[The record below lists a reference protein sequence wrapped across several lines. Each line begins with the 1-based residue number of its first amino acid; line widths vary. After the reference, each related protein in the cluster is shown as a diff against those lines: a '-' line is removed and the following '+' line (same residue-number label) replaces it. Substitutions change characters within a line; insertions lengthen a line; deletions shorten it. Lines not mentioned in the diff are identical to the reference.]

1 MTAGDL
7 RLCNLEAKIKFTTHA
22 KLPFWSGN
30 SLRSGLGA
38 RLRDIACIN
47 RGLQV
52 DCDSC
57 PHRSLC
63 IYNSIYNARVLPGKQ
78 NLRRTADPPRPF
90 ALMPPIPGD
99 YSAGAEAGFEL
110 SLFGQAQEHLP
121 YFLLALKSLGESGLG
136 SGYRMGLG
144 RFELGSVD
152 SVGYGTRSTVLSGN
166 TVFFKQQFPTISYQ
180 EILSASQEHFG
191 EVSLIFKT
199 PAQIKENGVFT
210 AAPSFRALISRLLS
224 RANSL
229 AELYGSGALCSND
242 EALSILGQS
251 RLVAISCASTSSILA
266 ERYFH
271 RQKNEIKP
279 VAPFFIGKIT
289 YSGEFS
295 REVMALLEMGRHI
308 HVGKM
313 ATFGNGAY
321 EVKVRI

>member
-1 MTAGDL
+1 
-7 RLCNLEAKIKFTTHA
+7 
-22 KLPFWSGN
+22 
-30 SLRSGLGA
+30 
-38 RLRDIACIN
+38 
-47 RGLQV
+47 
-52 DCDSC
+52 
-57 PHRSLC
+57 
-63 IYNSIYNARVLPGKQ
+63 
-78 NLRRTADPPRPF
+78 
-90 ALMPPIPGD
+90 MPPIPGD
-99 YSAGAEAGFEL
+99 YSADAEAGFEL

-121 YFLLALKSLGESGLG
+121 YFLLALKALGESGLG
-136 SGYRMGLG
+136 SGYRTGLG
-144 RFELGSVD
+144 RFELRSVD
-152 SVGYGTRSTVLSGN
+152 CIGYGTRSAVLSGN
-166 TVFFKQQFPTISYQ
+166 TVFSKQFPTISYQ

-191 EVSLIFKT
+191 EVTLIFKT
-199 PAQIKENGVFT
+199 PAQIKEDGVFT

-242 EALSILGQS
+242 EALSLLGQS
-251 RLVAISCASTSSILA
+251 RLVAISNASTRSILT

-295 REVMALLEMGRHI
+295 KEVMALLEMGRHI

-321 EVKVRI
+321 EVKV

>member
-7 RLCNLEAKIKFTTHA
+7 KLCRLEAKIRFVTPA

-47 RGLQV
+47 RGQQV

-63 IYNSIYNARVLPGKQ
+63 IYDSIYNARVLPGKQ
-78 NLRRTADPPRPF
+78 NLRRTKDPPRPF
-90 ALMPPIPGD
+90 ALMPPVPGD
-99 YSAGAEAGFEL
+99 YSAGAEASFGL

-121 YFLLALKSLGESGLG
+121 YFLLALKTLGESGLG
-136 SGYRMGLG
+136 SGYRAGLG
-144 RFELGSVD
+144 RFELESVD
-152 SVGYGTRSTVLSGN
+152 CIGYGTRSAVLSGKAI
-166 TVFFKQQFPTISYQ
+166 FSKQQFSTISYQ

-191 EVSLIFKT
+191 EVNLIFKT

-229 AELYGSGALCSND
+229 AELHGSGALCSSD
-242 EALSILGQS
+242 EALTILGQS
-251 RLVAISCASTSSILA
+251 RLVAISSISTRTILA

-271 RQKNEIKP
+271 KQKSEIKP

-295 REVMALLEMGRHI
+295 REIMALLEVGRHI

-321 EVKVRI
+321 DISI